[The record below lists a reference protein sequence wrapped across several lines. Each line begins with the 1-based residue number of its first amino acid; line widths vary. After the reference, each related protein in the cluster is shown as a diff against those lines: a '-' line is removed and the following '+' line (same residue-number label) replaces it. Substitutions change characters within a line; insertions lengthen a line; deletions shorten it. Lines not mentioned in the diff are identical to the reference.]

1 MEDSETLGNG
11 RTVRMKDPGSL
22 HDPVEH
28 SPKWLAVHWD
38 GNEKLT
44 LVKPLRFGDRKEQ
57 KLTLPESYRDDQ
69 GEALCWAQ
77 D

>member
-22 HDPVEH
+22 NDPVEH

-38 GNEKLT
+38 GNKTLT
-44 LVKPLRFGDRKEQ
+44 FVKPLRFGDCKKQ
-57 KLTLPESYRDDQ
+57 KLTLPESYRVDQ
-69 GEALCWAQ
+69 GEALCWSQ
-77 D
+77 G